1 MTNHTIMIVAQ
12 LNSTSPPKKVIMTM
26 TTIMMMTTSMNTMNT
41 MNIMTIMNIMDTSL
55 DTDITV
61 TSMIMTIRNGIFF
74 LQVEDIVSK

>member
-26 TTIMMMTTSMNTMNT
+26 TTIMMMTTSMNT